1 MGELALTEEI
11 KTLGLEKHAE
21 ELERD
26 GLTIVP
32 PEVNGFGV
40 DRIDEIVE
48 LILAR
53 AREMTGCTFTL
64 DGGPQQELE
73 FPKRELTPK
82 QQERL
87 TESPFGPRKIR
98 RRTEPTQFLIQ
109 KLTQQHRLFR
119 DLALNPASLALQNFM
134 MAGKTRLSSVNCF
147 VKWKGDF
154 GYGPKLGLHADQGA
168 TPTPWGAVAHTAN
181 STWCL
186 TEYTLEGGALA
197 WVPGSHREGKRAP
210 PPERVKDAI
219 PAEAPK
225 GSVIVWHGA
234 TWHGAFPRKEEGL
247 RLGLAVY
254 HRHAATLPQEDVP
267 GQTTEEMVQD
277 CENPEVYRV
286 IAGLTDRFPYREKQS
301 QVVPKVKGTPV
312 AAG

>member
-1 MGELALTEEI
+1 M
-11 KTLGLEKHAE
+11 
-21 ELERD
+21 
-26 GLTIVP
+26 
-32 PEVNGFGV
+32 

-73 FPKRELTPK
+73 FPKWEFTPK
-82 QQERL
+82 QLERIKARGL
-87 TESPFGPRKIR
+87 DADEAK
-98 RRTEPTQFLIQ
+98 QAHFLIQ

-134 MAGKTRLSSVNCF
+134 MAGQTRLSSANCF

-168 TPTPWGAVAHTAN
+168 IPTPWGAVAHTAN

-197 WVPGSHREGKRAP
+197 WVPGSHREGKSAP

-234 TWHGAFPRKEEGL
+234 TWHGAFPRKEEGM
-247 RLGLAVY
+247 RLSMVVY
-254 HRHAATLPQEDVP
+254 HRHSAILPQEYVA
-267 GQTTEEMVQD
+267 GETTEEMVQD

-301 QVVPKVKGTPV
+301 TVVPKVKGAPV

>member
-32 PEVNGFGV
+32 PEANGFGV

-64 DGGPQQELE
+64 DGGPQQALE
-73 FPKRELTPK
+73 FPRRELTPE

-87 TESPFGPRKIR
+87 LLLRKGNER
-98 RRTEPTQFLIQ
+98 TQFLIQ

-154 GYGPKLGLHADQGA
+154 GYGPRLGLHADQGA
-168 TPTPWGAVAHTAN
+168 VPTPWGAVAHTGN

-186 TEYTLEGGALA
+186 TEYTREGGALA
-197 WVPGSHREGKRAP
+197 WVPGSHREGERAP
-210 PPERVKDAI
+210 PLERFKDAI

-286 IAGLTDRFPYREKQS
+286 IAGMTDKFPYREKQTEVIP
-301 QVVPKVKGTPV
+301 QVKGAPV

>member
-1 MGELALTEEI
+1 MIISNYHTAVLFSPLDFLAKLAA
-11 KTLGLEKHAE
+11 L
-21 ELERD
+21 
-26 GLTIVP
+26 VP
-32 PEVNGFGV
+32 PPRHHLVRYHGV
-40 DRIDEIVE
+40 
-48 LILAR
+48 
-53 AREMTGCTFTL
+53 
-64 DGGPQQELE
+64 
-73 FPKRELTPK
+73 
-82 QQERL
+82 
-87 TESPFGPRKIR
+87 
-98 RRTEPTQFLIQ
+98 
-109 KLTQQHRLFR
+109 LTQQHRLFR

-134 MAGKTRLSSVNCF
+134 MAGQTRLSSVNCF

-154 GYGPKLGLHADQGA
+154 GYGPKLGLHADLGGV
-168 TPTPWGAVAHTAN
+168 PTPWGAVAHTAN

-186 TEYTLEGGALA
+186 TEYTREGGALA
-197 WVPGSHREGKRAP
+197 WVPGSHREGKPAP
-210 PPERVKDAI
+210 PPERIKDAI

-254 HRHAATLPQEDVP
+254 HRHTHTRPQEDVP
-267 GQTTEEMVQD
+267 GHTTEEMVQD

-301 QVVPKVKGTPV
+301 GVVPKVKGAPV

>member
-82 QQERL
+82 QLERIKARGL
-87 TESPFGPRKIR
+87 DADELNR
-98 RRTEPTQFLIQ
+98 PTQFLIQ

-134 MAGKTRLSSVNCF
+134 ITRPVRPGC
-147 VKWKGDF
+147 
-154 GYGPKLGLHADQGA
+154 PA
-168 TPTPWGAVAHTAN
+168 
-181 STWCL
+181 ST
-186 TEYTLEGGALA
+186 
-197 WVPGSHREGKRAP
+197 VS
-210 PPERVKDAI
+210 
-219 PAEAPK
+219 
-225 GSVIVWHGA
+225 
-234 TWHGAFPRKEEGL
+234 
-247 RLGLAVY
+247 
-254 HRHAATLPQEDVP
+254 
-267 GQTTEEMVQD
+267 
-277 CENPEVYRV
+277 
-286 IAGLTDRFPYREKQS
+286 
-301 QVVPKVKGTPV
+301 
-312 AAG
+312 